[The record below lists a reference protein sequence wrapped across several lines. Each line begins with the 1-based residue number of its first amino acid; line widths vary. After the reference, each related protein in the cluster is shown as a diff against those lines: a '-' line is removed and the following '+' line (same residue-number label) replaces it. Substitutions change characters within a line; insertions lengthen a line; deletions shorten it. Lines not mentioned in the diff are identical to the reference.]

1 MVLQEFVLPLL
12 SLALEGNETAG
23 WPERRTLLIAKN
35 ETSIIIASH
44 SKFFE
49 VSGFFIG
56 YLIFYA
62 VTTPLVMRYWNRNW
76 RVVTGLVDN
85 LKSKGYAVN

>member
-12 SLALEGNETAG
+12 SLALEGNETARG
-23 WPERRTLLIAKN
+23 AKRRTLMLAKN
-35 ETSIIIASH
+35 ETSINIASH

-62 VTTPLVMRYWNRNW
+62 VTTPLVMRYWNKNW
-76 RVVTGLVDN
+76 RVVTGLVEN

>member
-12 SLALEGNETAG
+12 SLALEGNETTE
-23 WPERRTLLIAKN
+23 WPKRRTLLLAKN
-35 ETSIIIASH
+35 ETTLNISSQ
-44 SKFFE
+44 SKFFK

-62 VTTPLVMRYWNRNW
+62 VTTPLVMRFWNKNY

-85 LKSKGYAVN
+85 LKSKGYPVN

>member
-12 SLALEGNETAG
+12 SLALEGNETAIG
-23 WPERRTLLIAKN
+23 PKRRTLLLAKN
-35 ETSIIIASH
+35 ETSINIASH

-62 VTTPLVMRYWNRNW
+62 ITTPLVMRYWNKNW
-76 RVVTGLVDN
+76 RVVTGLVEN

>member
-12 SLALEGNETAG
+12 SLAQEGNETVWG
-23 WPERRTLLIAKN
+23 PERRTLLSAKN
-35 ETSIIIASH
+35 ETSINIASQ

-62 VTTPLVMRYWNRNW
+62 VTTPLVMRYWNKNW
-76 RVVTGLVDN
+76 SVVTGLVEN

>member
-12 SLALEGNETAG
+12 SLALEGNGTAE
-23 WPERRTLLIAKN
+23 WQKRRNLLLAKN
-35 ETSIIIASH
+35 QTSINISSH

-62 VTTPLVMRYWNRNW
+62 VTTPLVMRYWNKNW
-76 RVVTGLVDN
+76 RVVTGLVEN